1 MAKVNIS
8 LDHLVAIRTLRI
20 KELTDKIRKAEYNLD
35 RSEQANRRLTESV
48 KTLRASLGTL
58 YWATGGFTRIESAE
72 RTNAARR
79 YVRGVRPSARA
90 VLEATGGI
98 PKDSR
103 NERDA
108 G

>member
-20 KELTDKIRKAEYNLD
+20 KELTDKIRKAEYNLE
-35 RSEQANRRLTESV
+35 RCEQANIRLDESV
-48 KTLRASLGTL
+48 KNLRRSLGSL

-79 YVRGVRPSARA
+79 YVRAVRPSAKST
-90 VLEATGGI
+90 LEATGGI
-98 PKDSR
+98 PKDNR